1 MDLISVIVPVFKVEP
16 YLDQCVES
24 IVKQLYSNLEIILV
38 DDGSPDH
45 CPEIC
50 DAWAEKDKRIRVIHK
65 ENGGLSDARNVG
77 LAEATGE
84 FIAFVDSDDWIDA
97 KMLFIL
103 HRCILDTRSD
113 IASCGAVRVWEDGK
127 KQQAMISAKGNQ
139 VLDKVSAMRALIQ
152 STFLIQTVWNKLYK
166 ADLIKGIPFEV
177 GKIHEDEF
185 WSWQVVA
192 AANRVA
198 TVVDNLYYYR
208 QRQNSIMGNYY
219 TGKPMLVIEAKY
231 LRHLYIK
238 NRLPELESID
248 SEDLLYTCYYQGC
261 QIVRFEDQNKRRE
274 YFSEIKKI
282 ANNCEIELSH
292 RRELRMTK
300 RIRLFLIKHWTKG
313 ICTFDVRL
321 GLN

>member
-1 MDLISVIVPVFKVEP
+1 MNQVPLDAFTDIETSAATVTCIIPVYNVEKFLDRCMISVLNQTRPF
-16 YLDQCVES
+16 D
-24 IVKQLYSNLEIILV
+24 EIILI
-38 DDGSPDH
+38 DDGAKDSSGKM
-45 CPEIC
+45 C
-50 DAWAEKDKRIRVIHK
+50 DKYAEQYANVRAIHQQ
-65 ENGGLSDARNVG
+65 NGGLSAARN
-77 LAEATGE
+77 TG
-84 FIAFVDSDDWIDA
+84 ISQAKGDYLVFVDSDDWIDA

-274 YFSEIKKI
+274 YFSENSNKFDKI
-282 ANNCEIELSH
+282 VY
-292 RRELRMTK
+292 
-300 RIRLFLIKHWTKG
+300 
-313 ICTFDVRL
+313 ICDKYVISIDK
-321 GLN
+321 